1 MKQANMGA
9 NGGISY
15 EVAGSKKEAT
25 YQTGDKNDE
34 DEDKED
40 KGTEVG
46 IGLEKSSAED
56 KIDARMKDAKI
67 GANGGFSY
75 QVEESK
81 KEATYQKGDKNDEDK
96 DKEDKGTE
104 VGGGLEKSTAE
115 DRIDARMK
123 DAKIGAKGGFSYQ

>member
-15 EVAGSKKEAT
+15 EMGGSKQEAT
-25 YQTGDKNDE
+25 YQKGDKNDE

-81 KEATYQKGDKNDEDK
+81 KEATYQKGDKNDEDEE
-96 DKEDKGTE
+96 KED
-104 VGGGLEKSTAE
+104 
-115 DRIDARMK
+115 
-123 DAKIGAKGGFSYQ
+123 